1 MDKFDIKK
9 VDNCFKD
16 SQTYEYKLNIEINEE
31 FLEKLKSLGSIEIKN
46 FRRPIFMINCE
57 NKNKIKGV
65 IKSNIIKVSFPE
77 DMWQIRKEEF
87 EKFLD
92 EIL

>member
-1 MDKFDIKK
+1 
-9 VDNCFKD
+9 
-16 SQTYEYKLNIEINEE
+16 
-31 FLEKLKSLGSIEIKN
+31 
-46 FRRPIFMINCE
+46 MINCE

>member
-16 SQTYEYKLNIEINEE
+16 SQTQEYKLNIEINEE

>member
-1 MDKFDIKK
+1 MDKFQVKK
-9 VDNCFKD
+9 VENCFKD
-16 SQTYEYKLNIEINEE
+16 SQTYEYKLNIEIDEE

-57 NKNKIKGV
+57 NKNEIKGV

>member
-57 NKNKIKGV
+57 NKNEIKGV
-65 IKSNIIKVSFPE
+65 IKSNIIKACKAVRGELS
-77 DMWQIRKEEF
+77 RC
-87 EKFLD
+87 
-92 EIL
+92 

>member
-31 FLEKLKSLGSIEIKN
+31 FLEKLKSLGTL
-46 FRRPIFMINCE
+46 
-57 NKNKIKGV
+57 
-65 IKSNIIKVSFPE
+65 E
-77 DMWQIRKEEF
+77 DLF
-87 EKFLD
+87 S
-92 EIL
+92 

>member
-16 SQTYEYKLNIEINEE
+16 SQTYEYKLNIEIDEE

-57 NKNKIKGV
+57 NKNEIKGV
-65 IKSNIIKVSFPE
+65 IKSNSIKVSFPE

>member
-65 IKSNIIKVSFPE
+65 IKSNIKVSFPE